1 MNSRDC
7 MNGVKHSLLEV
18 DERLRE
24 LAPQYLRGMHR
35 EVVRNEVD
43 TLLDQRNLLVEMLG
57 ELTID
62 YYEEMMTE

>member
-7 MNGVKHSLLEV
+7 MNGVEHSIAEV

-24 LAPQYLRGMHR
+24 LAPQYSRNMYR

-43 TLLDQRNLLVEMLG
+43 ALLDQRNLLVSMLG

-62 YYEEMMTE
+62 HYEEMMTE